1 MRLSVLVRFGAVR
14 LPDKRARQGT
24 AAETVEAEGWQIGT
38 EVVYQR
44 LVRIKN
50 DSTIAYI
57 RKDNIK
63 GVTSLRIMFLELKL
77 AKLISFC
84 LLY

>member
-50 DSTIAYI
+50 DVSTVLKIISTIKIAI
-57 RKDNIK
+57 NVD
-63 GVTSLRIMFLELKL
+63 
-77 AKLISFC
+77 
-84 LLY
+84 